1 MKKFVAPAILFSQRF
16 KALMPPTQGKV
27 NINE

>member
-1 MKKFVAPAILFSQRF
+1 MKKFVAPAILLSQRF
-16 KALMPPTQGKV
+16 KALMLPTQGKV

>member
-1 MKKFVAPAILFSQRF
+1 MKKFVAPASLLSQRF

>member
-1 MKKFVAPAILFSQRF
+1 MKKLVAPAILLSQRF